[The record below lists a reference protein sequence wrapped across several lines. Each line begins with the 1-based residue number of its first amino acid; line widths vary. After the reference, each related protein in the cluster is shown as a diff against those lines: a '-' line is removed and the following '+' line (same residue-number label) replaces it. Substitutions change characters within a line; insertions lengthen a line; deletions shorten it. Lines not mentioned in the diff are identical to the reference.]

1 VLTWVGLFAAAFGL
15 RFAGLPA
22 WKGVVS
28 MVGLVGIVPGLL
40 AFWAILAVAAY
51 SEKKRHGQNLR
62 RIPIRPSERSP
73 TERSDRGRE
82 AAAPVETKER

>member
-1 VLTWVGLFAAAFGL
+1 MLTWVGLFAAAFGL

-28 MVGLVGIVPGLL
+28 MVGLVGIVQSLL
-40 AFWAILAVAAY
+40 RFGRSSRWPPTRKRSAMGKTSDASRSVRPRNRRRNEAIGGG
-51 SEKKRHGQNLR
+51 K
-62 RIPIRPSERSP
+62 
-73 TERSDRGRE
+73 